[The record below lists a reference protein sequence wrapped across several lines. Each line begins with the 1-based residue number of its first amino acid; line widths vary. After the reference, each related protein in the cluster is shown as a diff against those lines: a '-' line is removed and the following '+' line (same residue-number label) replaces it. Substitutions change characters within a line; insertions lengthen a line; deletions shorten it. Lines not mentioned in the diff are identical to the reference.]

1 MFRLYKGLLPTGIDR
16 VGLAYIERYGS
27 RARAVLSGRG
37 FSTFLTERDSQHAF
51 DLLLSSIR
59 SRSALRKI
67 VVRACTNQLRSQNG
81 GRGILLH
88 TSHNGMEYPR
98 YYGTMTKRDIRSV
111 FMVHD
116 LIPMTH
122 AEYCRP
128 GIDEAHRR
136 RIHTV
141 LQRADGLIVNS
152 TATLDELATEANR
165 AGLPLPPGVVA
176 HLAPGNALHAPG
188 ERPIEAPYFVMLGT
202 IEPRKNHWFMLHVWR
217 RLVERLGA
225 AAPKLVVIGNRGW
238 ECENAVDML
247 ERCSGLQGAVI
258 EESGCSDERLAAWFH
273 HAQALLFPSFVE
285 GFGMPIIEA
294 LAMGTPVIASDLPVF
309 REIAG
314 DTPDFLD
321 PLDGPG
327 WLSRIEA
334 YARPNSHERAA
345 QLAKIEAFRTPT
357 WQEHFSCVDRF
368 LDTLHSINQPAAF
381 PDILRRV

>member
-1 MFRLYKGLLPTGIDR
+1 VSTIFLDISRLVFRLYRGLLPTGIDR
-16 VGLAYIERYGS
+16 VGLAYIERYGE
-27 RARAVLSGRG
+27 RARAVLSGGG
-37 FSTFLTERDSQHAF
+37 FSAFLAEKDSQHAF
-51 DLLLSSIR
+51 DLLLSSMR
-59 SRSALRKI
+59 GRGALRKMVI
-67 VVRACTNQLRSQNG
+67 RACTNQLRSQHSES
-81 GRGILLH
+81 GILLH

-98 YYGTMTKRDIRSV
+98 YYSTMAKRNIRSV

-128 GIDEAHRR
+128 GIDGAHRR
-136 RIHTV
+136 RIHTA

-152 TATLDELATEANR
+152 TATLDELTTEANR

-188 ERPIEAPYFVMLGT
+188 ERPIETPYFVMLGT

-217 RLVERLGA
+217 RLVERFGA
-225 AAPKLVVIGNRGW
+225 EAPKLVVIGNRGW
-238 ECENAVDML
+238 ECENTVDML
-247 ERCSGLQGAVI
+247 ERCSGLQGTVI

-273 HAQALLFPSFVE
+273 YAQALLFPSFVE

-294 LAMGTPVIASDLPVF
+294 LAMRTPVIASDLPVF

-327 WLSRIEA
+327 WLSLIEA
-334 YARPNSHERAA
+334 YTRPNGKERAA
-345 QLAKIEAFRTPT
+345 QLARIEGFRPPT
-357 WQEHFSCVDRF
+357 WEDHFSSVDHF
-368 LDTLHSINQPAAF
+368 LNALN
-381 PDILRRV
+381 